1 MSHLANLI
9 TSNRI
14 LGALRADDLDFMH
27 PHLEPVP
34 LRHGDALVLP
44 DRQIEFVYF
53 IEKGLASTIAESTP
67 DAPEE
72 IGMAGC
78 EGLIGIPAL
87 PTGSHR
93 PGSRRSVARRR
104 G

>member
-34 LRHGDALVLP
+34 LRHEDALVLP

-53 IEKGLASTIAESTP
+53 IEKGLASTIAESIP
-67 DAPEE
+67 DAPV
-72 IGMAGC
+72 GSRNGWLR
-78 EGLIGIPAL
+78 GLGWHPYRARKRPRSL
-87 PTGSHR
+87 PSHR
-93 PGSRRSVARRR
+93 P
-104 G
+104 